1 MGLGEY
7 QMSENTIKTQ
17 IKQTKQPLINFLRLS
32 KGFYSRCLAL
42 LHRKAPKIDN
52 GPSFCTVPWK
62 HLYVCNSGT
71 VKICCAT
78 KELHDDNGE
87 PLNIHKHS
95 MDQIWNSNHLRR
107 VRRDMV
113 MGKPVKECAHF
124 CGKAEKTGDSR
135 RMFENESWDSG
146 HLNIDGVTIDNL
158 KEEAKKN
165 DYVVNHR
172 PFDLVLEVSNLC
184 NLACRMC
191 APRYSSKIEKDPVH
205 NKWFNKN
212 YPISNWVHDT
222 AVIGPQPFMNTTYEG
237 FHISKDKLHSA
248 AKYNWTDGKGKITI
262 KNIEQKIISLLIR
275 FSPGMPDSHIVKI
288 YINGV
293 MHYSGCPINDGLSQ
307 LCEIEN
313 PKLVGDLII
322 SIESPVFITNE
333 INKSVGVGIDH
344 MEIKRLKETSQV
356 HELVPIGSVTNK
368 HWIEDNELVYKELL
382 ANPKKMKRI
391 LFIGGEPFIIKGI
404 PSIID
409 YLIENGNPK
418 DLVISFS
425 TNATIYNQKILDKA
439 KDFKRMSVQVSM
451 DGFGDVYEYIRYPAK
466 WLNVKDKLL
475 RISKKENIFTQVS
488 ITYQAYNALDLVE
501 LLHFVDQHDLHFVIN
516 SINSPD
522 YLSVA
527 VLPPKAR
534 QVAAQRL
541 REYVEKDCRVH
552 YKRRIKSFIF
562 QLEAMGDE
570 WDIGLVNKFMLFTN
584 DMDNSRNQS
593 FLRTHKELLRY
604 IEETGFIWTKETLH
618 FEKATLPPITMQKSI
633 DQTEMNI
640 N

>member
-7 QMSENTIKTQ
+7 QMSENTMKTQ

-205 NKWFNKN
+205 NKWFNNK
-212 YPISNWVHDT
+212 
-222 AVIGPQPFMNTTYEG
+222 
-237 FHISKDKLHSA
+237 
-248 AKYNWTDGKGKITI
+248 
-262 KNIEQKIISLLIR
+262 
-275 FSPGMPDSHIVKI
+275 
-288 YINGV
+288 
-293 MHYSGCPINDGLSQ
+293 
-307 LCEIEN
+307 N

-322 SIESPVFITNE
+322 PIESPVFTTNE
-333 INKSVGVGIDH
+333 INKPVGVGIDH

-418 DLVISFS
+418 DLVVSFS

-439 KDFKRMSVQVSM
+439 QDFKRMSVQVSM

-516 SINSPD
+516 SLNAPD

-562 QLEAMGDE
+562 QLEAMGNE
-570 WDIGLVNKFMLFTN
+570 WDIGLVRKFMLFTN

-604 IEETGFIWTKETLH
+604 IEETGFIWSKETLH